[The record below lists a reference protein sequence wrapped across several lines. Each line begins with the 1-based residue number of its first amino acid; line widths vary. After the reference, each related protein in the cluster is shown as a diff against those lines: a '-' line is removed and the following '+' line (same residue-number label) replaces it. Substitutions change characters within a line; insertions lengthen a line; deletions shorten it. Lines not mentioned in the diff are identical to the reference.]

1 MEDNNILRHVK
12 THSKKSEE
20 DNDAVAVL
28 KSFLRSDGKI
38 NMNFASNDKWPNTD
52 GTFEFVS
59 DPNNS
64 RAPEQNFF
72 VQIKGSH
79 YYTEKDGVVSYSL
92 QSLAFPASVYTNVF
106 LDPGILFVV
115 LNYDQRGE
123 ERVFWKYMS
132 TEFVNSIDYSK
143 DSCTIKFG
151 VENEIKNTDE
161 SIDEFCKKL
170 EEIIEHHTFAIR
182 LDKRVYSRNDIWNII
197 DDCNERITECIER
210 LEIYNETRDN
220 VSKRML
226 KLLKE
231 FCVAVLL
238 LNALSIES
246 EKINLQLAWEYSLL
260 KVDTKYLGLFYR
272 ALEYIGYRTPDQ
284 GQSERLMLK
293 YYDFLWQIRST
304 LWNEYGISV
313 LENLE
318 KFPINIHKTD
328 REYYELVANSVENLQ
343 IQHYLPDSAR
353 FYIQKKNT
361 FYIGKERYYEIT
373 LQLAGIYAT
382 KFNRIT
388 VYTKQNISTNYAIQ
402 IAYTDTNINLWGM
415 HVKIKIVTDWKVS
428 IDPVC
433 LNKLGKILL
442 HNMAISSKYR
452 EYNLLMIFLTKTGMN
467 LLDLIDLKE
476 IEFEQL
482 IDSIYENSN
491 TEIFKTILLELRKK
505 YGASSTKKGHNVMRY
520 LLLNLREETI
530 EKVIANKYE
539 KKCLTNELY
548 ISSSCYPFEK
558 NPFISNLS
566 NSKSNEKNRRKDII
580 RIGNK
585 NDLEI
590 VFPYLKIQDETI
602 RTGEIYFEKDTI
614 IDEKDIKKFNDSL
627 DFWEHRQGY
636 CLKQNKKYVYIEFY
650 EQTTLFILNKLLIMA
665 QNGTNNQSNINQ
677 KFISNHIE
685 LFSDPIKKQA
695 VKYAFVNSKILLIYG
710 AAGTGKTTLMN
721 YICDVFKGQHKLFL
735 AKTHTA
741 LKNLKVRIDNPGND
755 ADFFSMDYY
764 GNIKKNKEKY
774 DIIFIDECST
784 IDNRIMKK
792 VLDKVDNDTLLVLAG
807 DFYQIEAIDFGNWFF
822 YAKDV
827 IKTKGANVELTNI
840 WRTKEPALISLWNE
854 VRLRKFMITEKLAID
869 GPFSAEIGPK
879 LLQREDSDEV
889 VLCLNYDG
897 KFGLNNMNNYFQA
910 ANQGRAVN
918 WGEWTYKEGD
928 QILFNDSKRFPILHN
943 NLKGRIVRIEKV
955 AKEEISFTIKI
966 DLLLTEEE
974 CEKNNIEFVDSDE
987 KSTKVRITIFR
998 YDANTIKETEEEET
1012 RMKAVIPFQLAY
1024 AVSIHKAQGLE
1035 YKSVKIVIPES
1046 NSEKITHGIFYTAI
1060 TRAKEKLKIYWSS
1073 ETMKKIVESFSA
1085 EESRQKSLQII
1096 KSKLEV

>member
-1 MEDNNILRHVK
+1 MEDSNIFRHIK

-20 DNDAVAVL
+20 DSDAVAVL

-38 NMNFASNDKWPNTD
+38 NTNFASNDKWPNTD

-59 DPNNS
+59 DPDNS

-79 YYTEKDGVVSYSL
+79 YYTEKNGVVSYSL
-92 QSLAFPASVYTNVF
+92 QSLAFPASVYANVF

-115 LNYDQRGE
+115 LNYDQRGQ

-143 DSCTIKFG
+143 DSCTIKFSLD
-151 VENEIKNTDE
+151 NEIKNTDE
-161 SIDEFCKKL
+161 SINEFCKKL
-170 EEIIEHHTFAIR
+170 EKIVEYHTFSIH
-182 LDKRVYSRNDIWNII
+182 LDKRAYSKNDIENII
-197 DDCNERITECIER
+197 ADCNERIMESIER
-210 LEIYNETRDN
+210 LEVYNETRDN

-226 KLLKE
+226 KVLKE

-238 LNALSIES
+238 LNALSIGS
-246 EKINLQLAWEYSLL
+246 EKINVQLAWEYSLL

-272 ALEYIGYRTPDQ
+272 ALEYIGYRIPDQ

-293 YYDFLWQIRST
+293 YYDFLWQIRNT
-304 LWNEYGISV
+304 LWKEYGISV

-318 KFPINIHKTD
+318 KFPINIYKTD
-328 REYYELVANSVENLQ
+328 REYYELVADAVENLR
-343 IQHYLPDSAR
+343 IQHYLPESAR
-353 FYIQKKNT
+353 FYLQKKNA

-402 IAYTDTNINLWGM
+402 IAYTDTAINLWGIDI
-415 HVKIKIVTDWKVS
+415 KIKIVTDWKVS

-442 HNMAISSKYR
+442 HNTAISSKYR
-452 EYNLLMIFLTKTGMN
+452 EYNSLMAFLTKSGMN

-476 IEFEQL
+476 IEFERL
-482 IDSIYENSN
+482 VDSIYENAN
-491 TEIFKTILLELRKK
+491 TKVFKEILLELRKK
-505 YGASSTKKGHNVMRY
+505 YAVSSTKKGRNVVRY

-530 EKVIANKYE
+530 EKVIANKYGN
-539 KKCLTNELY
+539 KCLTNELY
-548 ISSSCYPFEK
+548 VSSSCYPFER

-585 NDLEI
+585 NSLDTI
-590 VFPYLKIQDETI
+590 FPYLKIQDETM
-602 RTGEIYFEKDTI
+602 RTGEIYIEKDAS
-614 IDEKDIKKFNDSL
+614 IDENDIKRYNNSL
-627 DFWEHRQGY
+627 DFWERGQGY
-636 CLKQNKKYVYIEFY
+636 CLNQNQNYVYIEFY
-650 EQTTLFILNKLLIMA
+650 EQTTLAILKKLLMMA
-665 QNGTNNQSNINQ
+665 QDGNNRQFNINQ
-677 KFISNHIE
+677 KFISNHME
-685 LFSDPIKKQA
+685 LFSDSIKKQA
-695 VKYAFVNSKILLIYG
+695 VKYAFVNSKVLLIYG

-721 YICDVFKGQHKLFL
+721 YICDVFEGQRKLFL
-735 AKTHTA
+735 TKTHTA
-741 LKNLKVRIDNPGND
+741 LKNLKIRIDHPGDD
-755 ADFFSMDYY
+755 ADFFSIDYY
-764 GNIKKNKEKY
+764 ANNKRNKEKY

-792 VLDKVDNDTLLVLAG
+792 FLDKIDSDTFLVLAG
-807 DFYQIEAIDFGNWFF
+807 DIYQIEAIDFGNWFF

-827 IKTKGANVELTNI
+827 IKTKGANIELTNI
-840 WRTKEPALISLWNE
+840 WRTKEPTLISLWNE

-869 GPFSAEIGPK
+869 GPFSTEIGPE
-879 LLQREDSDEV
+879 LLQKKDSDEV

-910 ANQGRAVN
+910 SNKGKAVN

-943 NLKGRIVRIEKV
+943 NLKGRIVRIEKIP
-955 AKEEISFTIKI
+955 KKEISFTIKI
-966 DLLLTEEE
+966 DLVLTEQE
-974 CEKNNIEFVDSDE
+974 CEKNDIEYIHSNGKNTE
-987 KSTKVRITIFR
+987 IKITIAF
-998 YDANTIKETEEEET
+998 
-1012 RMKAVIPFQLAY
+1012 
-1024 AVSIHKAQGLE
+1024 
-1035 YKSVKIVIPES
+1035 
-1046 NSEKITHGIFYTAI
+1046 
-1060 TRAKEKLKIYWSS
+1060 AKGSC
-1073 ETMKKIVESFSA
+1073 
-1085 EESRQKSLQII
+1085 SLNLYLT
-1096 KSKLEV
+1096 SY